1 MNEQTTKLI
10 EQLAQK
16 LGTTAKYLWTVLIKQ
31 ASISAATDI
40 LYFILVI
47 IGGIFLFKLHKYL
60 SKERGEYEQSIYFD
74 KEEIVTIPMIIV
86 AVIWGICFITCFFL
100 IGDIIN
106 GFFNPEYWA
115 LKEIL
120 EACK

>member
-16 LGTTAKYLWTVLIKQ
+16 LGTTAEYLWTVLVKQ
-31 ASISAATDI
+31 APISAATDA

-47 IGGIFLFKLHKYL
+47 IGGIFLWKLHKYL
-60 SKERGEYEQSIYFD
+60 SKERGEYKHSIYYD
-74 KEEIVTIPMIIV
+74 EEENVTIPMFI
-86 AVIWGICFITCFFL
+86 AVIIWAILFIVCFSS
-100 IGDIIN
+100 IGNIIN

-115 LKEIL
+115 LKEVL
-120 EACK
+120 GACK